1 MLSLYRVLSLSVTF
15 KCSSPAALPQFTVT
29 PQSRVVIEG
38 QTVDFQCEAK
48 GYPQPVIAWTKGGK
62 MLPWA
67 LCLLIHLGHKLLSL
81 GQAKPASSPKG
92 RAVTLEEDEV
102 FIEPAL

>member
-1 MLSLYRVLSLSVTF
+1 MEEQRRHTWDPWSSPFAVLLIDTVTLQGVVSSVTF
-15 KCSSPAALPQFTVT
+15 QYSSPAALPQFTVT

-62 MLPWA
+62 MSPWT
-67 LCLLIHLGHKLLSL
+67 IHLL
-81 GQAKPASSPKG
+81 
-92 RAVTLEEDEV
+92 
-102 FIEPAL
+102 FI